1 MYNLDRGGE
10 KFRKTYGKLSFRFSA
25 SESGAVALPPLCSR
39 SSLSRLPSPA
49 AIVAS
54 PGSSVDLRAQDQGK
68 PLIRHEYT
76 TPRPVSMPTIAP
88 RVNEPHGHARG
99 FSTSWRSVAFRK
111 ERSSSE
117 LWQQDRGR
125 VRFRSEGKERDDRI
139 LRVGA
144 NFSCYWIKKKKKKE
158 KKERKKKNIQA
169 KRGGEKNWEI
179 CMREK
184 RGMGK
189 KKRCHEHS

>member
-1 MYNLDRGGE
+1 MGERKNRYDFHQMYNLDRGGE

-111 ERSSSE
+111 ETIIERIMATRS
-117 LWQQDRGR
+117 WARAFPVGR
-125 VRFRSEGKERDDRI
+125 K
-139 LRVGA
+139 
-144 NFSCYWIKKKKKKE
+144 
-158 KKERKKKNIQA
+158 
-169 KRGGEKNWEI
+169 
-179 CMREK
+179 REK
-184 RGMGK
+184 
-189 KKRCHEHS
+189 